1 MIGGD
6 WPTDHTLQV
15 GWVPRRLVA
24 AAVAAAS
31 VLVPDVPAVGI
42 KEPSF
47 WARLPPDT
55 ARVLFQITN
64 ER

>member
-1 MIGGD
+1 
-6 WPTDHTLQV
+6 
-15 GWVPRRLVA
+15 LVA